1 MAQMSIETYLSIG
14 ALLVAIFGSV
24 YAARK
29 SSADIDKTKL
39 ETEQLLRKMLDEETQ
54 KRLALAKTVEELDRK
69 FADLS
74 VYVGELLAGIDLL
87 IDQITT
93 KHNDKPVW
101 TPRRRKDDHE

>member
-1 MAQMSIETYLSIG
+1 MSIETYLSIG

-54 KRLALAKTVEELDRK
+54 KRLALVKSVDELERK
-69 FADLS
+69 FNDLS
-74 VYVGELLAGIDLL
+74 AYVGELLAGIDMLVE
-87 IDQITT
+87 QITV
-93 KHNDKPVW
+93 KHKDTPVW
-101 TPRRRKDDHE
+101 RPNRRKEDKS

>member
-1 MAQMSIETYLSIG
+1 MSIETYLSIG

-29 SSADIDKTKL
+29 SSAEIDKTKL

-74 VYVGELLAGIDLL
+74 VYVGELLAGIDPL

-93 KHNDKPVW
+93 KYNDPPIVTGKQIGRAHV
-101 TPRRRKDDHE
+101 

>member
-1 MAQMSIETYLSIG
+1 MSIETYLSIG

-54 KRLALAKTVEELDRK
+54 KRLALAKTVGELDRK

-93 KHNDKPVW
+93 KYNDKPVW